1 MFEEELMKL
10 QNNLLSLCNELC
22 SDAETAINVYI
33 YFNDSEQYFN
43 VFFQR
48 NNGTVKLKELIE
60 SEITEKHFY
69 QLAYEDI
76 ALINSVYKKHNQSIP
91 IHSQLVYDLRKKQ
104 YRSFYI
110 YEREK
115 ESSIKPEIFF
125 DTWLRRTNKSKWIW
139 KKKQSR

>member
-1 MFEEELMKL
+1 MFEEELMKS
-10 QNNLLSLCNELC
+10 QIKLLSLCNELC
-22 SDAETAINVYI
+22 SNAETAINVYI
-33 YFNDSEQYFN
+33 YYNESEQYFN

-48 NNGTVKLKELIE
+48 KNSTVKPKELTG
-60 SEITEKHFY
+60 SEKTEKHFF

-110 YEREK
+110 YKGEK
-115 ESSIKPEIFF
+115 ESSIKPEMFF
-125 DTWLRRTNKSKWIW
+125 DKWIERTNKSKWIW
-139 KKKQSR
+139 QKKMQ